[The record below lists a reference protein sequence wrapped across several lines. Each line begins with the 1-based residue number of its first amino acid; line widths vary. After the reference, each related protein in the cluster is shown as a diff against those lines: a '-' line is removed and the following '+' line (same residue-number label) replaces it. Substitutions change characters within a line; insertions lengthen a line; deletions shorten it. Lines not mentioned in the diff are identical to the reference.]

1 MMNRPM
7 RGYSGAPMGRSPMMA
22 NPYVN
27 PNVNPWSQTPL
38 SPRQIVERLD
48 LDRRQRLLRPISLG
62 IFILA
67 VLLIPAVV
75 FPTPDMGGLSAVTVA
90 LIGSG
95 LAYLFCRLRL
105 TDTSASFLL
114 GGVTIAAAIN
124 IVGRAY
130 AQHGLDS

>member
-22 NPYVN
+22 NPYANPYVN
-27 PNVNPWSQTPL
+27 PRNQAPL

-48 LDRRQRLLRPISLG
+48 LDRRQRLLRPITLG
-62 IFILA
+62 TFILSA
-67 VLLIPAVV
+67 LLVPAVV

-95 LAYLFCRLRL
+95 LAYLLLPPAHDRRV
-105 TDTSASFLL
+105 FLL
-114 GGVTIAAAIN
+114 PPWRRDHRGGDQHR
-124 IVGRAY
+124 RARLC
-130 AQHGLDS
+130 AERAG